1 MSIKGPKLP
10 DLLPK
15 EKALKFLSTKSKED
29 VIKEVTQ
36 LLYLSEDDA
45 IVKNYWQMV
54 LDHVESHVVQKKAG
68 VIG

>member
-1 MSIKGPKLP
+1 MKKPKTP
-10 DLLPK
+10 NILPK
-15 EKALKFLSTKSKED
+15 EKALNFLSTKSKED

-45 IVKNYWQMV
+45 IVKNYWECV
-54 LDHVESHVVQKKAG
+54 LEHVQAHVVQKKAG

>member
-1 MSIKGPKLP
+1 MPIKGPKLP

-15 EKALKFLSTKSKED
+15 EKALNFLSTKSKDD

-36 LLYLSEDDA
+36 LLYLSEEDT
-45 IVKNYWQMV
+45 IVKNYWECV
-54 LDHVESHVVQKKAG
+54 LEHVQTHVVKKQAG

>member
-1 MSIKGPKLP
+1 MKKHKTPNI
-10 DLLPK
+10 LPK
-15 EKALKFLSTKSKED
+15 EKALNFLSTKSKED

-54 LDHVESHVVQKKAG
+54 LDHVESHVVKKQAG